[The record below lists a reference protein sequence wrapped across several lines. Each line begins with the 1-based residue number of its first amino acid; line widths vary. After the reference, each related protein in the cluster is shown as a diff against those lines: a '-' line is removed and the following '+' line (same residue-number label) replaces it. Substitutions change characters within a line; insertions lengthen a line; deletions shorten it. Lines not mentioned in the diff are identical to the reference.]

1 MVTIYNGGFK
11 QHNGTFNIG
20 YVLATP
26 TVSNL
31 ILSLDATNIASYP
44 GSGTTW
50 FDISGY
56 GNNATLT
63 AATASNFNNYAI
75 KFNKTTNTRAIVST
89 LDLSTTNAITINM
102 WVKIKTLPVGG
113 GDTFRFLAELSDN
126 YNSFSDSFFTAIA
139 TEVSTNRWFT
149 QDKGNVGYNAKNLS
163 TPLPQTNTWY
173 NFTVVYDHTQ
183 AASNERT
190 FYIDGVNQTNIASTE
205 GGTTFNSDNTNNF
218 GNRPLYIGGRSTTA
232 VGSFSSDMDLGV
244 FQVYNTALNATQV
257 SQSYE
262 SYKTN
267 YLNIVTSGSVFLLDA
282 TNATSYPGSGTTVYD
297 VSGNNNTGSLNGPV
311 YNTSS
316 SFTLDG
322 ANDYIRFNSGSAI
335 NDLTKATW
343 TMWLRWTEDVGITD
357 TSFIYKSDNNNTA
370 GWFISVQSNRI
381 GVQIVTNTNKQYY
394 LPSTENPGR
403 NVWYMLSVT
412 WDGTIFATG
421 GINMYINGVKN
432 TATPFSNSAGIAPR
446 TTDAAQ
452 VFDIGNNRV
461 GSSNYFGGDVGFI
474 QIHNRV
480 LTDAEVLQNYNA
492 TKKIYGL

>member
-1 MVTIYNGGFK
+1 MPITIY
-11 QHNGTFNIG
+11 
-20 YVLATP
+20 TP
-26 TVSNL
+26 ASYTQFQGSGLKVYQAPPPSSL
-31 ILSLDATNIASYP
+31 LLYLDAGNSLSYP
-44 GSGTTW
+44 GGGTTW
-50 FDISGY
+50 YDISGY

-75 KFNKTTNTRAIVST
+75 KFDRTTNTRATVST
-89 LDLSTTNAITINM
+89 LNLSSTNAITINM
-102 WVKIKTLPVGG
+102 WVKFKTLPAGG
-113 GDTFRFLAELSDN
+113 GDTFRFLAELSEN
-126 YNSFSDSFFTAIA
+126 YNTYSDSFFTAIA

-149 QDKGNVGYNAKNLS
+149 QDKGDVGYNAKNLT
-163 TPLPQTNTWY
+163 TPLPETNTWY
-173 NFTVVYDHTQ
+173 NFTVVYNHTQ

-205 GGTTFNSDNTNNF
+205 GGTTYNSDNTNNF
-218 GNRPLYIGGRSTTA
+218 GNRPLYIGGRSTTT
-232 VGSFSSDMDLGV
+232 FSSDMDLGV
-244 FQVYNTALNATQV
+244 FQVYNKALNATEV

-262 SYKTN
+262 SYKAN
-267 YLNIVTSGSVFLLDA
+267 YPNIVTSGSVFLLDA

-297 VSGNNNTGSLNGPV
+297 VSGNSNTGSLVSGSA
-311 YNTSS
+311 YNASS
-316 SFTLDG
+316 SFVLDG

-343 TMWLRWTEDVGITD
+343 TIWLKWTEAVGITD
-357 TSFIYKSDNNNTA
+357 TSFLYKSDNNSTA
-370 GWFISVQSNRI
+370 GWFISIVSNRI
-381 GVQIVTNTNKQYY
+381 GVQIVTSTNKQYY
-394 LPSTENPGR
+394 MPSTETPAR
-403 NVWYMLSVT
+403 NSWYMLSVT

-432 TATPFSNSAGIAPR
+432 TATPFSNSAGVAPR

-452 VFDIGNNRV
+452 VFDIGNNRT
-461 GSSNYFGGDVGFI
+461 GSPNWFGGEVGFV